1 MKVKQ
6 FILEHKSDP
15 SKNLKILQEVSL
27 EDPITINYKAMPS
40 HDANMAMAIYEDGWQ
55 I

>member
-27 EDPITINYKAMPS
+27 EDPITINYQGMPS
-40 HDANMAMAIYEDGWQ
+40 HDANMAMAIYEDEW
-55 I
+55 